1 MAKKAEFIISIRDS
15 VSIGGIKGV
24 IGALEKGIA
33 RSKAFGDALRRGFH
47 SAPVQMLRN
56 ALAGLVGTLAAG
68 VMQSAKFNIEMAR
81 AWTMTQQG
89 IGWFKEMRGEIR
101 SMSAEFGIAK
111 EQLSGG
117 LYQAL
122 SAGVPEGNVL
132 EFLSTAAK
140 VAVADGSDVATAVD
154 GISTVLNAFKIDAAD
169 TEAVADQLFNTV
181 ANGKTTFSDLAQ
193 NLATVAPIAAANGVA
208 LNEVLA
214 AIATLTKQGTPTAQ
228 AMTQIRAAI
237 IGANKALGDG
247 WAKSNSLQEAF
258 GKIEEASKGSQTEL
272 MKLVGSIEAVQG
284 VLGLTGIN
292 ATMAANDLASTANAA
307 GKVDQAFRK
316 VDQFRHWNK
325 LWQSISGLVTKTAE
339 EADSRLAPAIMEM
352 VDGIMKIQGND
363 ALFQG
368 LGDTL
373 DEATEKVAKIFEYIQ
388 TGGGTAA
395 REVVDALGLIL
406 MGHAK
411 NGAQEAAAIL
421 AKWIPILGYE
431 FGRAAIKATTESF
444 TKTADVSAEANR
456 RATQTLKEEGLRPGA
471 GKAYGDRRRD
481 LVEYYKKEVSDEI
494 VRQQQDERGSAL
506 SRTVGSRMGDLDKEL
521 GYGKLDRIFANVDES
536 RKQREGEN
544 QSIVAKRVDNQ
555 SSFSGKEALINT
567 AGVGYGRLQERI
579 ATGKNSVVQEALHG
593 TKESLESAQASLQTD
608 QALATQIYSLAGR
621 IKNGLDG
628 GPTQMA
634 IQLLQQ
640 LIQQQNTQSDQIK
653 QLQSQ
658 IRCGR
663 S

>member
-1 MAKKAEFIISIRDS
+1 MAKKTELIISIRDK
-15 VSIGGIKGV
+15 VSTSGIAGV
-24 IGALEKGIA
+24 IGALERGIKRA
-33 RSKAFGDALRRGFH
+33 KAFGDALRRGFH

-89 IGWFKEMRGEIR
+89 IGWFKQMRGEIR
-101 SMSAEFGIAK
+101 AMSAEFGIAK

-140 VAVADGSDVATAVD
+140 IAVADGSDVATAVD

-169 TEAVADQLFNTV
+169 TEEVADLLFNTV

-272 MKLVGSIEAVQG
+272 MNLVGSIEAVQG

-363 ALFQG
+363 ALFDG
-368 LGDTL
+368 LGKTL
-373 DEATEKVAKIFEYIQ
+373 DEAIEKVAMIFEYIQ
-388 TGGGTAA
+388 TGGGPAA

-411 NGAQEAAAIL
+411 NGAQAAAAIL
-421 AKWIPILGYE
+421 AKWAPILGYE
-431 FGRAAIKATTESF
+431 FARAAIKAAKDSSDM
-444 TKTADVSAEANR
+444 KMDVHAEANR
-456 RATQTLKEEGLRPGA
+456 RATDTLKKEGLSPSS
-471 GKAYGDRRRD
+471 GKPYGDRRRE
-481 LVEYYKKEVSDEI
+481 LVKQYEQDIRQEI
-494 VRQQQDERGSAL
+494 IQKQQEERGNTL
-506 SRTVGSRMGDLDKEL
+506 YRTVGSGMGDLDKDL
-521 GYGKLDRIFANVDES
+521 GYGKLDKVFARVEGN
-536 RKQREGEN
+536 RNQREAEN
-544 QSIVAKRVDNQ
+544 KAVLDQRESNAAMFAGKDELVETAGRGYDRLQGRIL
-555 SSFSGKEALINT
+555 SGKHAVAN
-567 AGVGYGRLQERI
+567 A
-579 ATGKNSVVQEALHG
+579 SLHG
-593 TKESLESAQASLQTD
+593 TKTELEAAQASLQAD